1 MEYGKR
7 IFDYITWNLICS
19 KLAEKSGLY
28 HIRIAPRSFGKT
40 MTSRALFASIIN
52 NFHDDFDK
60 NTISLRWCE
69 YFIIPKFR
77 KMKNYI
83 VPMPKIERYVIMK

>member
-1 MEYGKR
+1 MECNKR
-7 IFDYITWNLICS
+7 IFDYITWNFICR
-19 KLAEKSGLY
+19 KLTEKSGLY
-28 HIRIAPRSFGKT
+28 HTRMLPRGYGKT
-40 MTSRALFASIIN
+40 ITSRALFKSIIN

-83 VPMPKIERYVIMK
+83 VSMPKIERYVIMK